1 MVVLALGIALWSAG
15 HFLPSVAPTLRE
27 DLIDRVGPKA
37 YRAIFSLSMAIALIL
52 IIWGY
57 RGADWVYAYDPP
69 AWGVHANNTL
79 MLIAVYL
86 FGVGGAKGWLATKL
100 RHPMLLGVCLWAI
113 AHLLA
118 NGDQASVLLFGGM
131 LLWAVG
137 MIFMIYRRVGVW
149 APPQWAGAM
158 AEARLILIVLAVFA
172 VIVFTHG
179 WVLGVSP
186 FPG

>member
-1 MVVLALGIALWSAG
+1 
-15 HFLPSVAPTLRE
+15 
-27 DLIDRVGPKA
+27 
-37 YRAIFSLSMAIALIL
+37 
-52 IIWGY
+52 
-57 RGADWVYAYDPP
+57 
-69 AWGVHANNTL
+69 

-86 FGVGGAKGWLATKL
+86 FAVGGAKGWLATKL

-118 NGDQASVLLFGGM
+118 NGDQASILLFGGM

-137 MIFMIYRRVGVW
+137 MMFMINRRVGARV
-149 APPQWAGAM
+149 PPQWAGPL
-158 AEARLILIVLAVFA
+158 AEARLILIVLAVFG

>member
-1 MVVLALGIALWSAG
+1 MFILALGIALWSAG
-15 HFLPSVAPTLRE
+15 HFLPSVTPALRE

-37 YRAIFSLSMAIALIL
+37 YRTTFSIDMAIALIL
-52 IIWGY
+52 IVWGY
-57 RGADWVYAYDPP
+57 RSADWIYAYDPP
-69 AWGVHANNTL
+69 SWGVHANNTL

-86 FGVGGAKGWLATKL
+86 FAVGGAKGWLATKL

-118 NGDQASVLLFGGM
+118 NGDQASILLFGGM

-137 MIFMIYRRVGVW
+137 MMFMINRRVGARVL
-149 APPQWAGAM
+149 PQWAGPL
-158 AEARLILIVLAVFA
+158 AEARLILIVLAVFG